1 MLKERLEIV
10 KLNEQVKRKLQNTQY
25 LIERGGSQNSF
36 SVQNVRLMPREKIS
50 LRAAASQ
57 KDVLT
62 EMVQKEAASG
72 VGAVMKSRPTT
83 VDRKGRRKTNS
94 MSYLKRYKKRD
105 QKCQEAVEKFNEDFN
120 EAISI
125 R

>member
-1 MLKERLEIV
+1 
-10 KLNEQVKRKLQNTQY
+10 
-25 LIERGGSQNSF
+25 
-36 SVQNVRLMPREKIS
+36 MPREKIS